1 VRLGAVV
8 VLGMLALASA
18 ARAEGSSAAPASGS
32 AGKPAAAQD
41 RRSADQLRKEV
52 LERMRALRA
61 FKIVDELK
69 LDETAS
75 ARLFP
80 ILARYDD
87 REMALSSE
95 RHDIV
100 RELKVELAAAK
111 PDNGRVEKIVDRLL
125 ANRTRRHALHD
136 EQFKELRKVL
146 TPVQQGKLAL
156 LLPRLERDFARFVHQ
171 VAERPGERSD

>member
-1 VRLGAVV
+1 MRVVAIALLVLTAAAV
-8 VLGMLALASA
+8 
-18 ARAEGSSAAPASGS
+18 ARAEGAPPAGGPAP
-32 AGKPAAAQD
+32 AGKPGTASE

-52 LERMRALRA
+52 LEHMRALRA

-80 ILARYDD
+80 ILAKFDE
-87 REMALSSE
+87 RELALSNE
-95 RHDIV
+95 RHEIV

-111 PDNGRVEKIVDRLL
+111 PDNARLEKLIDRLL

-136 EQFKELRKVL
+136 DQFKELRKVL
-146 TPVQQGKLAL
+146 TPIQQGKLAM

-171 VAERPGERSD
+171 VAEKGD

>member
-1 VRLGAVV
+1 LKAIAIALVALLTAVT
-8 VLGMLALASA
+8 A
-18 ARAEGSSAAPASGS
+18 ARAEGAPPAGPPAPAAKTGATSE
-32 AGKPAAAQD
+32 

-52 LERMRALRA
+52 LEHMRALRA

-80 ILARYDD
+80 ILAKFDE
-87 REMALSSE
+87 RELMLSNE
-95 RHDIV
+95 RHEIV
-100 RELKVELAAAK
+100 RELKAELAAAK
-111 PDNGRVEKIVDRLL
+111 PDNARVEKAVDRLL

-146 TPVQQGKLAL
+146 TPVQQGKLAM

-171 VAERPGERSD
+171 VAEKGE

>member
-1 VRLGAVV
+1 VRAGAL
-8 VLGMLALASA
+8 VLVAVLTTAAI
-18 ARAEGSSAAPASGS
+18 ARAEAT
-32 AGKPAAAQD
+32 PAATPPAGPVATGKTPPPSE

-80 ILARYDD
+80 ILAKYDE
-87 REMALSSE
+87 REMALSTE
-95 RHDIV
+95 RHDV
-100 RELKVELAAAK
+100 VKELKAELAAGR
-111 PDNGRVEKIVDRLL
+111 PDNGKIEKAVDRLL

-136 EQFKELRKVL
+136 EQIKELRKVL

-156 LLPRLERDFARFVHQ
+156 LLPRLEREFARFVHQ
-171 VAERPGERSD
+171 VAEKGD

>member
-1 VRLGAVV
+1 MRLAAVV
-8 VLGMLALASA
+8 LLGVLALASEVRAQGSPA
-18 ARAEGSSAAPASGS
+18 ASAVAP
-32 AGKPAAAQD
+32 AGKPAPTQD

-69 LDETAS
+69 LDESAS

-87 REMALSSE
+87 REMALSGE

-100 RELKVELAAAK
+100 RELKAELAAPR

-125 ANRTRRHALHD
+125 ANRARRHALHD

-171 VAERPGERSD
+171 VAERPGERD

>member
-1 VRLGAVV
+1 MVLLGV
-8 VLGMLALASA
+8 LALVGAL
-18 ARAEGSSAAPASGS
+18 RAEGSPAAPAAPAASAASAGKSAAP
-32 AGKPAAAQD
+32 D

-80 ILARYDD
+80 ILAKYDD

-100 RELKVELAAAK
+100 RELKAELAASR
-111 PDNGRVEKIVDRLL
+111 PDNGRVEKAVDRLL
-125 ANRTRRHALHD
+125 ANRTRRHALQD
-136 EQFKELRKVL
+136 EQIKELRRVL

-171 VAERPGERSD
+171 VAERPGERGD

>member
-1 VRLGAVV
+1 MRLAAVV
-8 VLGMLALASA
+8 LLGVLAP
-18 ARAEGSSAAPASGS
+18 ARVARGEGSPPPAP
-32 AGKPAAAQD
+32 PAAAAKPPSAPD
-41 RRSADQLRKEV
+41 RRSPAELRKEV

-80 ILARYDD
+80 ILARYDE

-100 RELKVELAAAK
+100 RELRAEVAAAR
-111 PDNGRVEKIVDRLL
+111 PDDARIGKAIDRLL
-125 ANRTRRHALHD
+125 ANRARRHALQD
-136 EQFKELRKVL
+136 EQIKDLRKVL
-146 TPVQQGKLAL
+146 TPVQQAKLAL
-156 LLPRLERDFARFVHQ
+156 LLPRLERDFARFVHE
-171 VAERPGERSD
+171 VAERGE